1 MDTDKLVDQI
11 VEQVLGRLG
20 PPAEGR
26 GLRRVAVETGV
37 TATGRVLGDQAATT
51 GRVLDDGRE
60 HLYGR
65 GTGDGIGRR
74 RVPGGSVTA
83 PSVGD
88 GAPTGLVR
96 PYLASEF
103 SGRSVAA
110 GVHEGVLAI
119 LTAGDGKLDE
129 VYRQLSELSEKGRG
143 LSLYLSPS
151 ARKVLDLGALR
162 QACPSATMLPDE
174 VTFQMRDLVEA
185 AQALVFP
192 NLTLSTASKIAHLDG
207 DSAASLLA
215 IFALMRAKPVFACT
229 DSVFGIRPDYPG
241 VPAGFKSKVD
251 EIVSALQGLGVQV
264 VGLERLADSVASGRA
279 VAAVN
284 GAGGGSGLQSAPRAD
299 TGAPTG
305 SFVDASGVLRTPM
318 ATGPCEGDP
327 DKCTGCG
334 QCAEKNEPAVRTLA
348 SSGADRIGASLG
360 TKVLDKSIARLID
373 HTLLKPDAT
382 EQDIIKLCQ
391 EARQF
396 SFASVCIN
404 PSYVPLAAKQL
415 EGSPVKVC
423 TVIGFPL
430 GATTPT
436 TKAIETRDAIA
447 NGANEIDMVINVGA
461 LKSAND
467 DLVRRDIEAVVGA
480 AKGQALV
487 KVILETALL
496 SKEEIVKA
504 CLLAKMAGA
513 DFVKTSTG
521 FGPGGAKVED
531 VALMRQTVGSEMG
544 VKASGGIRDLET
556 AQAMVEAG
564 ATRIGASA
572 SVAIAKG
579 ESAGPGTY

>member
-1 MDTDKLVDQI
+1 MDSDKLVDEI
-11 VEQVLGRLG
+11 VAQVLNRLG
-20 PPAEGR
+20 PPEEGR
-26 GLRRVAVETGV
+26 GLRRQAIETGV
-37 TATGRVLGDQAATT
+37 TATGRL
-51 GRVLDDGRE
+51 LDDGRE

-65 GTGDGIGRR
+65 GSGDGMGRR
-74 RVPGGSVTA
+74 RLPTGPVTA
-83 PSVGD
+83 PSAGD

-103 SGRSVAA
+103 SGRRTSSAA
-110 GVHEGVLAI
+110 GGGWLAV
-119 LTAGDGKLDE
+119 LTAGDGRLDD
-129 VYRQLSELSEKGRG
+129 VYGQLAVLSSREHLGIF
-143 LSLYLSPS
+143 LSPS

-162 QACPSATMLPDE
+162 RACPSADLLAE
-174 VTFQMRDLVEA
+174 ELTFQMRDLVEA
-185 AQALVFP
+185 SSALVFP

-215 IFALMRAKPVFACT
+215 IFALMRGKPVFACT
-229 DSVFGIRPDYPG
+229 ESVFGLRTDYAG
-241 VPAGFKSKVD
+241 VPAGFRAKVD
-251 EIVSALQGLGVQV
+251 EIFSALQDLGVQIV
-264 VGLERLADSVASGRA
+264 ALDRLGEIQISGI
-279 VAAVN
+279 
-284 GAGGGSGLQSAPRAD
+284 AGTSPVQTAG
-299 TGAPTG
+299 TAPTAAAKVPAG
-305 SFVDASGVLRTPM
+305 NAAAGTSAQSFVDASGVLRTPIS
-318 ATGPCEGDP
+318 TGPCEGDP

-360 TKVLDKSIARLID
+360 TKVLDRSIARLID

-382 EQDIIKLCQ
+382 EADIVKLCR

-461 LKSAND
+461 LKSGND

-531 VALMRQTVGSEMG
+531 VALMRKTVGSAMG

-556 AQAMVEAG
+556 AQAMVNAG

-579 ESAGPGTY
+579 ESAGAGAY